1 MTTQI
6 LVIEDLPAN
15 LKLVTVILEAFGYKV
30 LAAED
35 GYAGLKTA
43 REVCPDLVLC
53 DLLMDGLDGF
63 GVAREIRGDAVLKK
77 VPLVAVTALVTD
89 GVEQKVLDSG
99 FDGYISKPIEA
110 RKFVPQ
116 LEKYLPEDLRVSPS
130 PH

>member
-1 MTTQI
+1 MTAQI

-15 LKLVTVILEAFGYKV
+15 LKLLRVLLEGFGYKV

-35 GYAGLKTA
+35 GYAGLKAA
-43 REVCPDLVLC
+43 REACPDLVLC

-63 GVAREIRGDAVLKK
+63 GVAREIRKDAVLKGI
-77 VPLVAVTALVTD
+77 PLIAVTALVTD

-116 LEKYLPEDLRVSPS
+116 LEQYLPEGLRSTS
-130 PH
+130 LQQ

>member
-15 LKLVTVILEAFGYKV
+15 LKLLRVILEAFGYKV

-35 GYAGLKTA
+35 GYAGLQTA
-43 REVCPDLVLC
+43 REARPDLVLC

-63 GVAREIRGDAVLKK
+63 GVAREIRGDTILKR

-89 GVEQKVLDSG
+89 GVEQKVFDSG
-99 FDGYISKPIEA
+99 FDGYITKPIEA

-116 LEKYLPEDLRVSPS
+116 LEKFLPENLRTSTL

>member
-15 LKLVTVILEAFGYKV
+15 LKLLRVLLEGFGYKV

-43 REVCPDLVLC
+43 REAIPDLVLC

-63 GVAREIRGDAVLKK
+63 GVAREIRGDAILKRI
-77 VPLVAVTALVTD
+77 PLVAVTALVTD
-89 GVEQKVLDSG
+89 GVEQKVLDCG
-99 FDGYISKPIEA
+99 FDGYITKPIEA

-116 LEKYLPEDLRVSPS
+116 LEKYLPEGLRASA
-130 PH
+130 H